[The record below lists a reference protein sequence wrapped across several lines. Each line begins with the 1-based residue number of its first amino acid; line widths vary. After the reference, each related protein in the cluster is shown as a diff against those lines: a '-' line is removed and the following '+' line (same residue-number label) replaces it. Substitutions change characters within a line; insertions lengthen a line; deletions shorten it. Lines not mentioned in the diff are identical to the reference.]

1 MIEYSYVKLAA
12 KAANPARPSV
22 AEKPTAFSAF
32 QGDKRLYRIT
42 REGDTVTVESADPA
56 HDFRV
61 VEIPWSGVEF
71 AERLRKREPRAEPVA
86 EPQRQLHRGR

>member
-1 MIEYSYVKLAA
+1 MIEYAYVKLAA

-22 AEKPTAFSAF
+22 AEKPMAFSAF

-42 REGDTVTVESADPA
+42 REGDTVTVESADPS
-56 HDFRV
+56 HDYRV

-71 AERLRKREPRAEPVA
+71 AERMRKREQPPAAVEPPRL
-86 EPQRQLHRGR
+86 QQRGR